1 MSTLVVVGAQWGDEG
16 KGKVT
21 DYLSARADMVVRYQG
36 GNNAGHTVVVGDQ
49 EYRMRLI
56 PSGIF
61 HRKACVIG
69 NGVVLDPAV
78 LVQELD
84 YLTERGV
91 STEHLRVSGAAHL
104 ILPYHIRLD
113 ELEEDRRG
121 ALRLGTTRRGIGPA
135 YADKSARIGIRVSE
149 YLDGSIFAEKL
160 RRNLEEKNR
169 ALSVLHGAPGFDFDA
184 VFDEYQAYAWRIRP
198 LVADTSLLINQAIDR
213 GENVL
218 FEGAQGTLLDL
229 DHGTYP
235 YVTSSHPVAGGACIG
250 AGVGPTR
257 IDRVLGTVK
266 AYTTRVGDGPFPSE
280 LTGREGE
287 WIRERGREY
296 GTVTGRPRRCGW
308 LDTVIIRYA
317 ARVSGLTHLALTR
330 LDTLAGLDRVRICV
344 AYRRGG
350 EHITDFPQEL
360 TCLEACEPIYVDL
373 PGWPAFGEADSL
385 ADLPRE
391 ARVYL
396 DEIAERC
403 RLPIALVSLG
413 RERGQTLAITDVF
426 APSPTCG
433 NRAVRI

>member
-1 MSTLVVVGAQWGDEG
+1 LSTLVVVGAQWGDEG

-36 GNNAGHTVVVGDQ
+36 GNNAGHTVVVGDR

-84 YLTERGV
+84 YLAERGV
-91 STEHLRVSGAAHL
+91 ATEYLRVSGAAHL
-104 ILPYHIRLD
+104 ILPYHVRLD
-113 ELEEDRRG
+113 ELDEDRRG
-121 ALRLGTTRRGIGPA
+121 AFRLGTTRRGIGPA
-135 YADKSARIGIRVSE
+135 YADKSARIGIRVNE
-149 YLDGSIFAEKL
+149 YLNPKLFAEKL

-169 ALSVLHGAPGFDFDA
+169 ALSALYGAPGFDFDA
-184 VFDEYQAYAWRIRP
+184 VFEEYQVYAERIRP

-257 IDRVLGTVK
+257 INRVLGTVK

-280 LTGREGE
+280 LGGEEGD
-287 WIRERGREY
+287 WIRERGQEY

-344 AYRRGG
+344 AYRHGG
-350 EHITDFPQEL
+350 EYITDFPQEL
-360 TCLEACEPIYVDL
+360 TSLEECEPIYIDL
-373 PGWPAFGEADSL
+373 PGWPAFGEADCLS
-385 ADLPRE
+385 DLPGA
-391 ARVYL
+391 ARAYL
-396 DEIAERC
+396 DEVAERC
-403 RLPIALVSLG
+403 RLPVALVSLG
-413 RERGQTLAITDVF
+413 RERGQTLVITDVF
-426 APSPTCG
+426 APASACG
-433 NRAVRI
+433 NRSGRI